1 MAEAAIAV
9 VSCFTIVMFCKLC
22 LRRTKHLVYRQKWN
36 GKQVAQCQEC
46 RVIWK

>member
-9 VSCFTIVMFCKLC
+9 VSCFTVVMFCKLC
-22 LRRTKHLVYRQKWN
+22 LKRTKHLVYREKHR
-36 GKQVAQCQEC
+36 QVAQCQEC